1 MKDYLYVDNSNLL
14 IEGKRLS
21 AAVRGAMDRSS
32 KVRIGAALDSDFK
45 IDYRALYSFLADS
58 KNIPARAVLF
68 GSQGEPSDS
77 VWSCAREA
85 GFETKIAQRTP
96 GRGEKGVDT
105 ALVSALLVD
114 VMSARDASPVTV
126 TLVAGDADFVPALEK
141 LNELGCRTE
150 VAFWTHATAESLHE
164 VCDKFIP
171 LDSYITNL
179 RWSCAARHLM
189 KPARASWNSSVAATG
204 TFGLKP
210 A

>member
-21 AAVRGAMDRSS
+21 AAVRDAMDRSS

-58 KNIPARAVLF
+58 SSIPARAVLF
-68 GSQGEPSDS
+68 GSQGEHSDS

-105 ALVSALLVD
+105 ALVSAMLVD
-114 VMSARDASPVTV
+114 VLSGARDASAVTV

-141 LNELGCRTE
+141 LNEAGCRTE
-150 VAFWTHATAESLHE
+150 VAFWTHATAESLHA
-164 VCDKFIP
+164 VCHKFIP
-171 LDSYITNL
+171 LDSYITIL
-179 RWSCAARHLM
+179 RWVPLCATR
-189 KPARASWNSSVAATG
+189 
-204 TFGLKP
+204 
-210 A
+210 